1 MKSKTW
7 KLKHMSKSKDTQM
20 SSIKKHMDI
29 LVVISAIVKTVLT
42 INAFIAKLRKEM
54 HKILKN

>member
-1 MKSKTW
+1 MKGKTW
-7 KLKHMSKSKDTQM
+7 KLKHMNQLKNNDM

>member
-1 MKSKTW
+1 
-7 KLKHMSKSKDTQM
+7 M